1 MRCGPLRKQ
10 PLLASALMVFCIYGQ
25 AAAINQGLDSADH
38 APAAVPLASTPDTA
52 LVASTPDTAPLAS
65 APTPT
70 VSWRDRY
77 TLGAGDV
84 VNIRYYGRA
93 DLDRAGLRI
102 APDGTISYLQVNSL
116 PVAGMSIDE
125 LRAALESE
133 LTRYFRNPR
142 LIITPQE
149 LISKRYVILGK
160 VIDNGVFTLDRPI
173 SLLEAIARSRGIETG
188 LFEQQTVEI
197 ADMDRSFI
205 MRAGHRLPVDFAR
218 LYYEGDLAQNPE
230 LEPGDYI
237 YLASNL
243 ANEYYVLGSVNRPGA
258 QGFTH
263 RASVVSAIARR
274 EGFTA
279 GAWQDRVL
287 LVRGSLHQPQTFIV
301 DVKAIVTGQQPDFPL
316 EPGDIVYVN
325 DRPWYRVEQI
335 LDRALDGFLE
345 SATSTWVRTNVPD
358 AITNPLLP
366 NTRR

>member
-1 MRCGPLRKQ
+1 MPSRKRQ
-10 PLLASALMVFCIYGQ
+10 CRLAPARVGLLAAAGALALARPAG
-25 AAAINQGLDSADH
+25 AAEVSEAPVAAPPAAEPA
-38 APAAVPLASTPDTA
+38 APAA
-52 LVASTPDTAPLAS
+52 
-65 APTPT
+65 
-70 VSWRDRY
+70 SWRDRY

-84 VNIRYYGRA
+84 VNIRFYGRA
-93 DLDRAGLRI
+93 DLDRNGLRI
-102 APDGTISYLQVNSL
+102 APDGTISYLQVNGL
-116 PVAGMSIDE
+116 RVADLSIDE
-125 LRAALESE
+125 LRAALETE
-133 LTRYFRNPR
+133 LAHYFRHPR

-149 LISKRYVILGK
+149 LVSKRYVILGK
-160 VIDNGVFTLDRPI
+160 VIDNGVFALDRPI

-197 ADMDRSFI
+197 ADMERSFI
-205 MRAGHRLPVDFAR
+205 IRHGQRLGVDFAR
-218 LYYEGDLAQNPE
+218 LYYEGDLSQNVQ

-243 ANEYYVLGSVNRPGA
+243 ANEYYVLGSVNRPGP

-287 LVRGSLHQPQTFIV
+287 VVRGSLDSPQTFV
-301 DVKAIVTGQQPDFPL
+301 VNVRAIVTGQEPDFPL

-335 LDRALDGFLE
+335 LDRAISGFIE

-358 AITNPLLP
+358 AIRTPFLP
-366 NTRR
+366 DTR